1 MMKNMVAEALWLLI
15 LFKITISFLL
25 LLLKEQAWWKKKINY
40 IKNARDRHI

>member
-1 MMKNMVAEALWLLI
+1 MKNMVAEAFWLLI

-25 LLLKEQAWWKKKINY
+25 LLLKQKAWWREKINY